1 MIFNFIWINRNNSAC
16 SKENVLPEHEM
27 SEKLVGGE
35 TGKQGYIVETI
46 PC

>member
-1 MIFNFIWINRNNSAC
+1 M
-16 SKENVLPEHEM
+16 LPEHEM

-46 PC
+46 PCQETCRSVLSGLQVQ